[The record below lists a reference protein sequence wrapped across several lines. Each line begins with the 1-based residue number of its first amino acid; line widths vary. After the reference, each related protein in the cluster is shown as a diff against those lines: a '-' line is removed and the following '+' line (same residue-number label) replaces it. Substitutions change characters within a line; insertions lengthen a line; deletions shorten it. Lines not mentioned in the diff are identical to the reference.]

1 MMLGL
6 ALASAYAQEKSGTAK
21 ILDIKLERANLPG
34 EVRGQAVEQEL
45 NGDWFMVEAKF
56 STDVNA
62 EQVQVKFYVEAV
74 QDTFATE
81 KETGE
86 AKEKGAYLVL
96 TGDQTYLNV
105 PKGREHYAAMFL
117 DPMSLIRY
125 GGKDGVRAFRQL
137 NVHVQ
142 VSMGANIDAEKDM
155 KQDDAGWF
163 DKGQQVSGVLIGLK
177 DSPWWPSQT
186 KRYNRVKGGN

>member
-1 MMLGL
+1 MLGL
-6 ALASAYAQEKSGTAK
+6 ALTSAYAQEKSGTAK
-21 ILDIKLERANLPG
+21 ILDIKLDRTNLPG
-34 EVRGQAVEQEL
+34 EVRGQAAEQEL

-56 STDVNA
+56 STDIDA

-74 QDTFATE
+74 KDTFAAE
-81 KETGE
+81 KEAGAT
-86 AKEKGAYLVL
+86 KEKGAYLVL

-117 DPMSLIRY
+117 DPMTLIRY
-125 GGKDGVRAFRQL
+125 GGKDGARAFKQM

-142 VSMGANIDAEKDM
+142 ISMGADIDAEKDM

-163 DKGQQVSGVLIGLK
+163 DKGQQISGALIGLK
-177 DSPWWPSQT
+177 DSPWWPSQV
-186 KRYNRVKGGN
+186 KRYNRVKGNN